1 MFHRQQSRLFQ
12 RWRSPTYSQ
21 KAPPKQ
27 RSSCSGTAETHLST
41 YAPTSSIHHTTS
53 AMRFHTQ
60 PLYAQTLRY
69 YAQSTRA
76 TKADRLGAAVT
87 LGYCCLA
94 FSAPF
99 AGAALVSKNAK
110 KDDRYANLYVP
121 CITSLSERR
130 LNTLT
135 DHLRCRRPLSFRDCL
150 PGSPLED
157 YAGMKRMS
165 W

>member
-1 MFHRQQSRLFQ
+1 
-12 RWRSPTYSQ
+12 
-21 KAPPKQ
+21 
-27 RSSCSGTAETHLST
+27 
-41 YAPTSSIHHTTS
+41 
-53 AMRFHTQ
+53 MRFHSQ

-76 TKADRLGAAVT
+76 TKADRLGAAIT
-87 LGYCCLA
+87 AGYCCLA

-99 AGAALVSKNAK
+99 AGAALVSKNAR
-110 KDDRYANLYVP
+110 KDDRYANL
-121 CITSLSERR
+121 
-130 LNTLT
+130 
-135 DHLRCRRPLSFRDCL
+135 RPLSFRDCL

>member
-1 MFHRQQSRLFQ
+1 
-12 RWRSPTYSQ
+12 
-21 KAPPKQ
+21 
-27 RSSCSGTAETHLST
+27 
-41 YAPTSSIHHTTS
+41 
-53 AMRFHTQ
+53 MRFHSQ

-76 TKADRLGAAVT
+76 TKADRLGAAIT
-87 LGYCCLA
+87 AGYCCLA

-110 KDDRYANLYVP
+110 KDDRYANL
-121 CITSLSERR
+121 
-130 LNTLT
+130 
-135 DHLRCRRPLSFRDCL
+135 RPLSFRDCL

>member
-1 MFHRQQSRLFQ
+1 
-12 RWRSPTYSQ
+12 
-21 KAPPKQ
+21 
-27 RSSCSGTAETHLST
+27 
-41 YAPTSSIHHTTS
+41 
-53 AMRFHTQ
+53 MRFHSH

-110 KDDRYANLYVP
+110 KDDRYANL
-121 CITSLSERR
+121 
-130 LNTLT
+130 
-135 DHLRCRRPLSFRDCL
+135 RPLSFRDCL

-157 YAGMKRMS
+157 YAGMKRIS

>member
-1 MFHRQQSRLFQ
+1 
-12 RWRSPTYSQ
+12 
-21 KAPPKQ
+21 
-27 RSSCSGTAETHLST
+27 
-41 YAPTSSIHHTTS
+41 
-53 AMRFHTQ
+53 MRFHSQ

-99 AGAALVSKNAK
+99 AGAAMVSKNAK

-121 CITSLSERR
+121 RHASLSEHSR
-130 LNTLT
+130 
-135 DHLRCRRPLSFRDCL
+135 
-150 PGSPLED
+150 
-157 YAGMKRMS
+157 
-165 W
+165 